1 MQAIHS
7 PVMEAVFKLNGNTAE
22 TRQWA
27 AGPWSA
33 SQQHGSAPSSLIAYI
48 VEQMPALQPMRV
60 ARMTIDLMRPVP
72 VAPLEIKTQVLR
84 EGRKIQLIGVQLV
97 ADGVEVVRANVLRI
111 RAQDMELPS
120 EAASKPVAL
129 PLPQSGGVPTVTHSH
144 NPFLSGLS
152 MQEAKGGFMRRGPA
166 AVWFRANRPII
177 EGVETTPLM
186 RAAVTADF
194 CNGVSSVLDFTK
206 YTFINADLTISLS
219 RMPVGEWI
227 LLDAESWIG
236 KNGAGIAFGGLADVH
251 GYFGRSIQS
260 LVIEPR

>member
-1 MQAIHS
+1 M
-7 PVMEAVFKLNGNTAE
+7 MEAVYKLNGNVAE

-33 SQQHGSAPSSLIAYI
+33 SQQHGSAPSSLIAYT
-48 VEQMPALQPMRV
+48 VEQMPAPQPMRV

-84 EGRKIQLIGVQLV
+84 EGRKIQLIGAQLL

-111 RAQDMELPS
+111 RAQDMTLPT
-120 EAASKPVAL
+120 EAASRPVTL
-129 PLPQSGGVPTVTHSH
+129 PLPGGGVPTRTHSH

-152 MQEAKGGFMRRGPA
+152 MQEVKGAFLSRGPG
-166 AVWFRANRPII
+166 AVWFRADRPIL

-186 RAAVTADF
+186 RAAITADF
-194 CNGVSSVLDFTK
+194 CNGVSSVLDFAK

-236 KNGAGIAFGGLADVH
+236 ENGAGIAFGALADTQ

>member
-1 MQAIHS
+1 M
-7 PVMEAVFKLNGNTAE
+7 MEAVFKLSGNIAE

-27 AGPWSA
+27 AGPWNA
-33 SQQHGSAPSSLIAYI
+33 SQQHGSAPSSLIAYT
-48 VEQMPALQPMRV
+48 VEQIPAPQPMQV

-72 VAPLEIKTQVLR
+72 VAPLEIKTQILR
-84 EGRKIQLIGVQLV
+84 EGRKIQLIGVQLL

-111 RAQDMELPS
+111 RAQEVELPP
-120 EAASKPVAL
+120 EAASKPVTL
-129 PLPQSGGVPTVTHSH
+129 PLPQHSGAPTQTHAH

-186 RAAVTADF
+186 RAAITSDF

-206 YTFINADLTISLS
+206 HTFINADLTISLS

-227 LLDAESWIG
+227 LLDAESWMG
-236 KNGAGIAFGGLADVH
+236 ENGAGIAFGALADTH
-251 GYFGRSIQS
+251 GYFGRAVQS